1 MNLTMRDHAEPDAAH
16 DCAQGARLFQLL
28 RIDDIDSAIEAGLMQ
43 YRPCLACDATQSAA
57 IVALQQRLAFNWAA
71 RDRYL
76 ARNARL
82 ARIAAERETPRAAP
96 QVEMMSSLPPSVAAV
111 LARAKMKAAERGAK

>member
-1 MNLTMRDHAEPDAAH
+1 MRGHVSPDAAH

-28 RIDDIDSAIEAGLMQ
+28 QIDDIDSAIEAGLMQ
-43 YRPCLACDATQSAA
+43 YRPCPACDATQSAA
-57 IVALQQRLAFNWAA
+57 IIALQQRLAFNWAA

-82 ARIAAERETPRAAP
+82 ARIAAERERRRAAAP
-96 QVEMMSSLPPSVAAV
+96 AEKKSPLPPSVAAV
-111 LARAKMKAAERGAK
+111 LARAKTKAAERGAK

>member
-1 MNLTMRDHAEPDAAH
+1 MRGHVSPDAAH

-28 RIDDIDSAIEAGLMQ
+28 QIDDIDSAIETGLMQ
-43 YRPCLACDATQSAA
+43 YRPCPACDATQGDA
-57 IVALQQRLAFNWAA
+57 IIVLQQRLTFNWAA

-82 ARIAAERETPRAAP
+82 ARIAAERETRRAAP
-96 QVEMMSSLPPSVAAV
+96 QVEMKSSLPPSVAAV